1 MDFSTILPAIIGLG
15 PTGVVVAIFLYLYSE
30 RGKDLKDRDAL
41 IEARDVRIQN
51 LQDARLA
58 DHKAMLEA
66 RISDNREM
74 QRVVSE
80 ASATNARVADA
91 LKTTTETMAEI
102 AETGRVER
110 EIARREA
117 ERGRTPSSPADR

>member
-1 MDFSTILPAIIGLG
+1 MDFAALLPALINLG
-15 PTGVVVAIFLYLYSE
+15 PWGLVIAVFLYLRYDQSKE
-30 RGKDLKDRDAL
+30 MAAKDAI
-41 IEARDVRIQN
+41 IEARDGR
-51 LQDARLA
+51 LQVLQEARLT

-66 RISDNREM
+66 RIGDNREM

-80 ASATNARVADA
+80 ASATNIRVADA

-117 ERGRTPSSPADR
+117 ERGKAS